1 MEPLLF
7 GVRERHHI
15 GGESA
20 KGVYIGIKLCDG
32 AYSLIPIVCGNRFAV
47 SRMEEKM
54 KISRRQIALI
64 PCVLLLGAVYAGAA
78 LADATSFKVP
88 LTGAQG
94 VPPVDT
100 TGSGTA
106 ELTYDPA
113 TRVVTWNIAYSGLSS
128 AATMAHFH
136 GPAEQGKNAPP
147 TIWLS
152 TQGSPPTNPIKGSAT
167 LTPDQAKQF
176 SAGEWYVNVHSQSH
190 PAGEIRGQ
198 VVPPK
203 S

>member
-1 MEPLLF
+1 
-7 GVRERHHI
+7 
-15 GGESA
+15 
-20 KGVYIGIKLCDG
+20 
-32 AYSLIPIVCGNRFAV
+32 
-47 SRMEEKM
+47 MEEKM
-54 KISRRQIALI
+54 KVTRRQSTLI
-64 PCVLLLGAVYAGAA
+64 SCVILLGFVHAEAV
-78 LADATSFKVP
+78 LAEPTSFKVP
-88 LTGAQG
+88 LTGAQC

-113 TRVVTWNIAYSGLSS
+113 TRVVTWNISYTGLSS
-128 AATMAHFH
+128 PSTMAHFH
-136 GPAEQGKNAPP
+136 GPAAEGKNAPP

-152 TQGSPPTNPIKGSAT
+152 TQGKPPANPITGSAT